1 MKLFTESDQFQKYL
15 YVVKDIQV
23 LLPDGEENLI
33 IEKNRF
39 MGLDVEDNYEENYF
53 PLIKITLVINSET
66 YYKIL
71 KYKNE
76 CKFYLRIHKKYMKN
90 EDKTKMSSEQ
100 KFLLDTFD
108 LITDENTDDMLNAL
122 KEKISSDDYKKRKS
136 EGNVL
141 DETDNN
147 RVSFYLFKSS
157 IAGTKTNVNKILANA
172 NVSDAIAY
180 LMSVAKIKN
189 VLMSQPDNTKVYEEL
204 MIPYQSVLKSL
215 GFLDTYYGLYKSGS
229 IIYFGVDY
237 TYIIPYN
244 GKCSVTSSS
253 DKSTNTNIVIPK
265 SSNTL
270 YSGKLGSVK
279 RKNDESNYVIGDST
293 SINIMNKSISN
304 NYLYANDIEVV
315 DSYDENTET
324 SKSNAKSKTE
334 NFVKVFQNK
343 TENEFIGDM
352 YTAQTNAK
360 SDIISIRL
368 QNFDISAFTPNK
380 QFNVIFEDSKYTK
393 KYNGKYILAGM
404 SYSLN
409 SEGNELLINGTIVLR
424 KS

>member
-39 MGLDVEDNYEENYF
+39 MGLDIEDNYEENYF

-136 EGNVL
+136 DGNVL

-172 NVSDAIAY
+172 NVSDAVAY

-244 GKCSVTSSS
+244 GKCSVTSTS
-253 DKSTNTNIVIPK
+253 DNSTNTNIVIPK

-279 RKNDESNYVIGDST
+279 RKNDESNYIIGDST
-293 SINIMNKSISN
+293 TINIMNKSISN

>member
-122 KEKISSDDYKKRKS
+122 KEKISSDNYKKRKS

-244 GKCSVTSSS
+244 GKCSVTSTS
-253 DKSTNTNIVIPK
+253 DKSTNTNVVIPK

-368 QNFDISAFTPNK
+368 QNFDVSAFTPNK

-404 SYSLN
+404 SYSMN

>member
-15 YVVKDIQV
+15 YIVKDIQV

-244 GKCSVTSSS
+244 GKCSVTSTS
-253 DKSTNTNIVIPK
+253 DKSTNTNVVIPK

>member
-76 CKFYLRIHKKYMKN
+76 CQFYLRIHKKYMKN

-244 GKCSVTSSS
+244 GKCSVTSTS

-334 NFVKVFQNK
+334 NFVKIFQNK

>member
-15 YVVKDIQV
+15 YIVKDIQV

-244 GKCSVTSSS
+244 GKCSVTSTS

-315 DSYDENTET
+315 DSYDENT
-324 SKSNAKSKTE
+324 
-334 NFVKVFQNK
+334 
-343 TENEFIGDM
+343 
-352 YTAQTNAK
+352 
-360 SDIISIRL
+360 
-368 QNFDISAFTPNK
+368 
-380 QFNVIFEDSKYTK
+380 
-393 KYNGKYILAGM
+393 
-404 SYSLN
+404 
-409 SEGNELLINGTIVLR
+409 
-424 KS
+424 

>member
-15 YVVKDIQV
+15 YIVKDIQV

-244 GKCSVTSSS
+244 GKCSVTSTS
-253 DKSTNTNIVIPK
+253 DKSTNTNVVIPK

-270 YSGKLGSVK
+270 YSGKLGSIK

>member
-15 YVVKDIQV
+15 YIVKDIQV